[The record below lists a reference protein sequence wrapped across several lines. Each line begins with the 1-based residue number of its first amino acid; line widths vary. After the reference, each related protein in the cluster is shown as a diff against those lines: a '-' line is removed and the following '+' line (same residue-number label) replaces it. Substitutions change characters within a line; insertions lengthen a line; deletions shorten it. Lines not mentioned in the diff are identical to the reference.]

1 MGKYFYRVVRPKNLR
16 QLQVNVIVEEI
27 WSQEKIGPKGHKFLG
42 PNFPNSA
49 CKTSIGL
56 INN

>member
-27 WSQEKIGPKGHKFLG
+27 WSQIGRAHV
-42 PNFPNSA
+42 
-49 CKTSIGL
+49 
-56 INN
+56 